1 MSSSPTNFWYTNPP
15 YGIDGEW
22 QGSGMVEF
30 QLSSVILLH
39 RREHQ
44 NH

>member
-30 QLSSVILLH
+30 QLSDSEAV
-39 RREHQ
+39 ESS
-44 NH
+44 NSG